1 MKVICSVL
9 LTLQVLGA
17 SMISHAQTFQ
27 SSEVSVPLIELY
39 TSEL

>member
-27 SSEVSVPLIELY
+27 SSEVYNSISGTD